1 MIEVVDVPADVKAV
15 IEKQR
20 IIPMATAD
28 ASGKQNVILVGMWWE
43 DDETL
48 VVVDNFLNKT
58 MRNLEA
64 NPRVAFVGWDR
75 DARKPFQF
83 NGRVE
88 VQSEGPLYE
97 KGHEKATKRERP
109 LPGRAVVVK
118 VEERSTK
125 LGGVP
130 AQAIEFSR

>member
-1 MIEVVDVPADVKAV
+1 MVDVPEDMKVFL
-15 IEKQR
+15 EKQR
-20 IIPMATAD
+20 VISMATAD
-28 ASGKQNVILVGMWWE
+28 PSGKQNVILVGMWWGE

-75 DARKPFQF
+75 DARMSFQF
-83 NGRVE
+83 KGRVE

-97 KGHEKATKRERP
+97 KGYEKATNRERP
-109 LPGRAVVVK
+109 LPGRAVVVVK
-118 VEERSTK
+118 VEEVYQAR
-125 LGGVP
+125 GGPGAGDRVL
-130 AQAIEFSR
+130 